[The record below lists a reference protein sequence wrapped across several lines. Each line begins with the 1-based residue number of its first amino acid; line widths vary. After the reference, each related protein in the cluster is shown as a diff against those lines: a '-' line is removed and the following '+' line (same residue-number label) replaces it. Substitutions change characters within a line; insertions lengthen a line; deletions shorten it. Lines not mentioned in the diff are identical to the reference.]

1 MSVKAHESVMD
12 WVTEELRSGRLKI
25 GDHLPSER
33 ALSETLGVSR
43 SSLREALRVLEALG
57 TISTATGSGPRS
69 GTIIT
74 AAPGQA
80 LSLSVTL
87 QLVTNQVGHHDI
99 YETRQLLE
107 GWAALH
113 SSAERGDWDVA
124 EALLE
129 KMDDPSLPLEDFLR
143 FDAEFHV
150 VISKGAENPLIST
163 LMEALRLSVAD
174 HTVARARAL
183 PDWRAT
189 SARLQKEHR
198 AILAALRAG
207 ESTVAATLIK
217 DHIEGYYE
225 ETAAA
230 EA

>member
-1 MSVKAHESVMD
+1 MGVKAHEVVMD
-12 WVTEELRSGRLKI
+12 WVTEELKSGRLKI

-33 ALSETLGVSR
+33 SLAETLGVSR

-87 QLVTNQVGHHDI
+87 QLITNQVGHQDI
-99 YETRQLLE
+99 FETRQLLE

-113 SSAERGDWDVA
+113 SSPERGDWNQA
-124 EALLE
+124 EAILDR
-129 KMDDPSLPLEDFLR
+129 MDDPDLPLEDFLL

-150 VISKGAENPLIST
+150 ELSKAAENPLIST
-163 LMEALRLSVAD
+163 LMEALRLSVSD
-174 HTVARARAL
+174 HTVARARTL
-183 PDWRAT
+183 PDWPRT
-189 SARLQKEHR
+189 SARLQTEHR
-198 AILAALRAG
+198 AILAALRNGDTHGA
-207 ESTVAATLIK
+207 SALIQK
-217 DHIEGYYE
+217 HIEGYYE
-225 ETAAA
+225 ETASA
-230 EA
+230 

>member
-12 WVTEELRSGRLKI
+12 WVTEELRSGRLKL

-33 ALSETLGVSR
+33 SLSETLGVSR

-87 QLVTNQVGHHDI
+87 QLITDQVSHHDI

-129 KMDDPSLPLEDFLR
+129 KMDDLSLPLEDFLR

-183 PDWRAT
+183 PDWPAT

-207 ESTVAATLIK
+207 ESTLAATLIK
-217 DHIEGYYE
+217 EHIEGYYQ

-230 EA
+230 ET

>member
-129 KMDDPSLPLEDFLR
+129 KMDDPSLPL
-143 FDAEFHV
+143 
-150 VISKGAENPLIST
+150 
-163 LMEALRLSVAD
+163 
-174 HTVARARAL
+174 
-183 PDWRAT
+183 
-189 SARLQKEHR
+189 
-198 AILAALRAG
+198 
-207 ESTVAATLIK
+207 
-217 DHIEGYYE
+217 
-225 ETAAA
+225 
-230 EA
+230 